1 MTKAPTSNDETDAE
15 ACVSSDGTFGNIS
28 LKTIQITNLYEMQT
42 VAGVDKTQIENEILP
57 SLEKV
62 IVDSILHELFPENC
76 AATAIGKRRR
86 ELQRSLNDESLK
98 VIGVSMYPPDDI
110 TTNTAC
116 EVLSS
121 SDSTSECFVLKG
133 NMTIYLDEDQIV
145 EEEQIIQKQESV
157 GNVIKE
163 NMNSGVYDE
172 ASDDILRLHYLEKRD
187 PTASNVSDANDG
199 DKQVKSRNRSLRI
212 GLFVGIGTLTAVLAG
227 VIFRLTRRMRN
238 NDDQTEL
245 QNSAVQTYLDVEE
258 QRPSFS

>member
-1 MTKAPTSNDETDAE
+1 
-15 ACVSSDGTFGNIS
+15 
-28 LKTIQITNLYEMQT
+28 
-42 VAGVDKTQIENEILP
+42 
-57 SLEKV
+57 
-62 IVDSILHELFPENC
+62 
-76 AATAIGKRRR
+76 
-86 ELQRSLNDESLK
+86 
-98 VIGVSMYPPDDI
+98 
-110 TTNTAC
+110 
-116 EVLSS
+116 
-121 SDSTSECFVLKG
+121 
-133 NMTIYLDEDQIV
+133 
-145 EEEQIIQKQESV
+145 
-157 GNVIKE
+157 
-163 NMNSGVYDE
+163 MNSGVYDE